1 MNAVTMNSVAIVTG
15 AGTGIGRATAELLA
29 ESNARLM
36 LVGRRRPMLEETA
49 ELATAAGAEALTV
62 ACDLTDSAS
71 PELIVRRTLER
82 FGEMHLLV
90 NNAGVPGEGVPL
102 HEVRD
107 ALWEEIL
114 DTNLTAA
121 FRMCRAVLPY
131 FVEHGSGVIVN
142 VSSTAATMAMPRMAA
157 YSTAKAGLLALTRS
171 IASDY
176 GSKGVRCNAV
186 CPGPTRTPM
195 TASVLDQPERHAAL
209 ARGIPLGR
217 VAEPAEIARAIV
229 MLCGE
234 TSAYINGAV
243 LTVDGGQS
251 I

>member
-1 MNAVTMNSVAIVTG
+1 MNGVAIVTG

-29 ESNARLM
+29 ESGAGLV

-49 ELATAAGAEALTV
+49 ELMAAAGAEAV
-62 ACDLTDSAS
+62 IISCDLTESES
-71 PELIVRRTLER
+71 PELIVRQTLER
-82 FGEMHLLV
+82 FGEVHVLV
-90 NNAGVPGEGVPL
+90 NNAGVPGEGIPL

-107 ALWEEIL
+107 VLWEEIL
-114 DTNLTAA
+114 GTNLTAA
-121 FRMCRAVLPY
+121 FRMCRAVLPSL
-131 FVEHGSGVIVN
+131 VEQGRGVIVN
-142 VSSTAATMAMPRMAA
+142 VSSTAAHVAMPRMAA
-157 YSTAKAGLLALTRS
+157 YSAAKAGLLALTRS

-195 TASVLDQPERHAAL
+195 TANVLDQPERHAAL
-209 ARGIPLGR
+209 TRGIPLGR
-217 VAEPAEIARAIV
+217 VAEPAEIARTIV

-234 TSAYINGAV
+234 TSSYINGAV